1 MNMPVLL
8 TNLIMVPLIIN
19 LIEEIYFMLFFMIF
33 SLLQKAIYM
42 LVISPSSN
50 FSGWNRI

>member
-8 TNLIMVPLIIN
+8 TNLIMVPLYYSFNRGDISLCFIDD
-19 LIEEIYFMLFFMIF
+19 IF
-33 SLLQKAIYM
+33 LLQKAIYM
-42 LVISPSSN
+42 LVISPSSS